1 MTNPRDDFT
10 KRIKNDLALRASY
23 QCSYCKTST
32 VGPSDEA
39 SNAVTMI
46 GVAAHIAAAAAGPGA
61 RRYDHSMTSE
71 QRGSI
76 DNGIWLCASCS
87 VLIDRDEVRFT
98 PQYLHELKRKH
109 EASRRLKGQD
119 DVNHD
124 DIIAIGPRLIALGSV
139 LRFGPDGC
147 RFRISHFLEGDIR
160 ELWTLG
166 VDFGQWADE
175 ERYVLSNELG
185 YGGLLSQPP
194 AIERTE
200 FGHEVTVQMQA
211 ATDRRD
217 AMTIKTMC
225 AKTLRMLDG
234 MDAMESLFSNVLSL
248 AHGTWF
254 TDLQSGS
261 FISDYHERYAGS
273 AWLSRL
279 IMMDIIRLS
288 FVPRKSRAANKEW
301 APLAW
306 VNRVNSVSIPSFE
319 LTDQYLLIHVDAE
332 LAGVGNWSGV
342 LPVFICTP
350 TQLRDGREQAKRNAL
365 VISPTVDHGLVEAVP
380 VDKKSADCLKI
391 LRR

>member
-1 MTNPRDDFT
+1 MTSTRDDFSKRT
-10 KRIKNDLALRASY
+10 KSDLALRASY
-23 QCSYCKTST
+23 QCSLCKAST

-46 GVAAHIAAAAAGPGA
+46 GVAAHIAAAAPGPGA
-61 RRYDHSMTSE
+61 RRYDHSMTPE

-87 VLIDRDEVRFT
+87 VAIDRDEARFSA
-98 PQYLHELKRKH
+98 QYLHELKLSH
-109 EASRRLKGQD
+109 EASRRLLGQGE
-119 DVNHD
+119 VNRD
-124 DIIAIGPRLIALGSV
+124 DIIAIGPSLIALGAV

-160 ELWTLG
+160 ELWALS
-166 VDFGQWADE
+166 VDFSKWPDE
-175 ERYVLSNELG
+175 DRYVLSNELG

-200 FGHEVTVQMQA
+200 FGHEVTVQIQA

-217 AMTIKTMC
+217 AMTTKTMC
-225 AKTLRMLDG
+225 GETARMLDG
-234 MDAMESLFSNVLSL
+234 MEAMESLFGNVLSL

-261 FISDYHERYAGS
+261 FISDYHERYADS
-273 AWLSRL
+273 PWLSRL
-279 IMMDIIRLS
+279 IMTEIIRLS
-288 FVPRKSRAANKEW
+288 FVPRNSRVANKKV

-306 VNRVNSVSIPSFE
+306 VNRVNSVSTPSFE
-319 LTDQYLLIHVDAE
+319 LTEQYLSIQVDAE
-332 LAGVGNWSGV
+332 LEGVGCWSGV

-350 TQLRDGREQAKRNAL
+350 EQLQEGRDRAKRNAL
-365 VISPTVDHGLVEAVP
+365 MISPTVDHGLVEAVP
-380 VDKKSADCLKI
+380 VDKKTADRLK
-391 LRR
+391 LLGR

>member
-1 MTNPRDDFT
+1 MTTPRDDFS
-10 KRIKNDLALRASY
+10 KRIKSDLALRASY
-23 QCSYCKTST
+23 QCSFCKAST

-76 DNGIWLCASCS
+76 NNGIWLCASCS
-87 VLIDRDEVRFT
+87 VLIDRDEVRFSS
-98 PQYLHELKRKH
+98 QYLHELKRKH
-109 EASRRLKGQD
+109 EASRRLQGQG
-119 DVNHD
+119 DVDHD
-124 DIIAIGPRLIALGSV
+124 DIIAIGPSLIALGSV

-160 ELWTLG
+160 ELWTLS
-166 VDFGQWADE
+166 VDFGKWADE
-175 ERYVLSNELG
+175 DRYVLSNELG

-200 FGHEVTVQMQA
+200 FGHEITVQIQA
-211 ATDRRD
+211 ATGRRD

-225 AKTLRMLDG
+225 TQTARMLDG
-234 MDAMESLFSNVLSL
+234 MEAMESLIGNVLNL

-261 FISDYHERYAGS
+261 FISDYHERYANS

-279 IMMDIIRLS
+279 IMMEIIRLS
-288 FVPRKSRAANKEW
+288 FVPRKSRTANKKV

-306 VNRVNSVSIPSFE
+306 VNRVNSVSIPTFE
-319 LTDQYLLIHVDAE
+319 LTEQYLSIHVDAE
-332 LAGVGNWSGV
+332 LEGVGNWLGV

-350 TQLRDGREQAKRNAL
+350 KQLQEGRDRAQRNAL
-365 VISPTVDHGLVEAVP
+365 LISPTLDHGLVEALP
-380 VDKKSADCLKI
+380 VDKKTADRLKR
-391 LRR
+391 LGR